1 DRLARRDPALRE
13 DPVHLHA
20 PVLRDREQEIEDLG
34 GLQVLGRIQ
43 QQAVDLRASRLEVAL
58 QARTACADLVRALQ
72 SVHSLGEG
80 TLWSRACL
88 NLRRRRGGGHAARYY
103 TRRAGPEGSRPT
115 FFRNF
120 ARPLGELQVG
130 WGYLTV
136 LASFAGIFPWSR
148 SSAGARLGKS
158 PLLAQKRAELGGDA
172 TAGGG
177 IA

>member
-1 DRLARRDPALRE
+1 
-13 DPVHLHA
+13 
-20 PVLRDREQEIEDLG
+20 
-34 GLQVLGRIQ
+34 
-43 QQAVDLRASRLEVAL
+43 
-58 QARTACADLVRALQ
+58 
-72 SVHSLGEG
+72 GEG

-158 PLLAQKRAELGGDA
+158 PLLAQKRVELGGDA

-177 IA
+177 ISEALGADGDARRADGEEIARIAPGRDP